1 MIENPPPLI
10 TNDAVVLG
18 ILMTILGLIFI
29 TSSSE
34 KPFFKFY
41 GIVPS
46 VLLCYFIPALFN
58 TFNIISGES
67 SSLYIASRYLLPA
80 SLVLTLSIN
89 FAALKKLGSKAI
101 IMFFSW
107 NFRYNNRRTIRLIH
121 CR

>member
-34 KPFFKFY
+34 KPFKKFY

-46 VLLCYFIPALFN
+46 VLLYFIPALFN
-58 TFNIISGES
+58 TFNIISES
-67 SSLYIASRYLLPA
+67 SSLYTIASRYLLPA
-80 SLVLTLSIN
+80 SLVHLE
-89 FAALKKLGSKAI
+89 
-101 IMFFSW
+101 
-107 NFRYNNRRTIRLIH
+107 
-121 CR
+121 